1 MLGRLFMSASN
12 WDQACAMD
20 IEGKLNEPRSA
31 NMAVGDATNG
41 NVDEVGTATLAL
53 NGKPNQIGGA
63 AVRRL
68 CLPVQS

>member
-1 MLGRLFMSASN
+1 
-12 WDQACAMD
+12 MD